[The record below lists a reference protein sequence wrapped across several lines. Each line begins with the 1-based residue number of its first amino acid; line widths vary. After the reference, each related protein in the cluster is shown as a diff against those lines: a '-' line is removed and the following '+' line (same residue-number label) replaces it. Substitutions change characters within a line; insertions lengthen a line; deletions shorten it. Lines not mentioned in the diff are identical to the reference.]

1 MLDEKKLRFASG
13 IGLILAVACVMLES
27 TLNHGQGS
35 PQLYSGAVLVAVF
48 AYLFLSSRGE
58 EESDLPWWW

>member
-13 IGLILAVACVMLES
+13 VGLIVAVACVMVES
-27 TLNHGQGS
+27 TLSRGES
-35 PQLYSGAVLVAVF
+35 PQLYFGAVLVAVF

-58 EESDLPWWW
+58 EKGDLPWWW

>member
-1 MLDEKKLRFASG
+1 MLDQKKLRFASG
-13 IGLILAVACVMLES
+13 IGLILAVACVMVES
-27 TLNHGQGS
+27 TLNHGQQS
-35 PQLYSGAVLVAVF
+35 PQLYFGAVLVAVF

>member
-1 MLDEKKLRFASG
+1 M
-13 IGLILAVACVMLES
+13 VES
-27 TLNHGQGS
+27 TLSHGEQT
-35 PQLYSGAVLVAVF
+35 PRLYFGAVLVAVF

>member
-13 IGLILAVACVMLES
+13 VGLMVAVACVMVES
-27 TLNHGQGS
+27 TLNHGEQTAR
-35 PQLYSGAVLVAVF
+35 LYFGAALVAVF

-58 EESDLPWWW
+58 EQGDLPWW